1 MQRVSPEQEARAL
14 RESARQIRRHV
25 EHVCSSVAWAEM
37 WLAVAAA
44 REQLADAL
52 TLPPLGAVRV
62 RKAG

>member
-44 REQLADAL
+44 KIALADAL
-52 TLPPLGAVRV
+52 TLPALGTARV
-62 RKAG
+62 RRAS